1 MDQKINVQHKKGER
15 KRKKSDIFGL
25 GSKNVEGW
33 KESDMIQSE
42 YKTAF
47 VSYKLWRVLQNIY
60 IYLQKDFRKD
70 GLLYK
75 KSLNKRVGSVLIKIN
90 H

>member
-15 KRKKSDIFGL
+15 KKKKSDIFGL

-60 IYLQKDFRKD
+60 IYIFKRISEKT
-70 GLLYK
+70 GYYT
-75 KSLNKRVGSVLIKIN
+75 KRV
-90 H
+90 